1 MRVSFERII
10 FLPGNCVS
18 QMSFDFFILKLHNLS
33 WKCRV
38 CFIIDYGQY
47 VAIKLTGFCFHQF
60 IVKGIDEGRGRK
72 QTPWKRTA
80 ACLEQQSPASQK
92 QSLLFLALLS
102 FQTLLSASISV
113 MRRAWEWDPFPS
125 RKLVLSSE
133 TFHKGILWSSPILPD
148 AMFLITSLESV
159 KANISVQ

>member
-10 FLPGNCVS
+10 FSPGNCVS
-18 QMSFDFFILKLHNLS
+18 QMSFDFFILTLHNQS

-72 QTPWKRTA
+72 QTPWKHT
-80 ACLEQQSPASQK
+80 QQ
-92 QSLLFLALLS
+92 LAWNSNPPHPRSSHYYSWLCCR
-102 FQTLLSASISV
+102 FRPFLLSASISV
-113 MRRAWEWDPFPS
+113 MRRAWEWDLFPS

-148 AMFLITSLESV
+148 AMF
-159 KANISVQ
+159 